1 MKGRTLGNLCLM
13 FGYVVVYVCVRNDF
27 VDLTEERVYVREE
40 LYCAFA
46 NDSVWSAS
54 GDPVQLQWPNNLKCN
69 D

>member
-1 MKGRTLGNLCLM
+1 M
-13 FGYVVVYVCVRNDF
+13 FVYVCMFCFTFVYGLIF
-27 VDLTEERVYVREE
+27 VDLTGERVYVREK